1 MSVNFGPETER
12 SFLNYLWHLSAEL
25 TRWTGG
31 GGGVTSNKLESLN
44 QQGHG
49 KSKNY
54 LFILNVKNIN
64 EYKQAKAKYQLVF
77 KMFL

>member
-1 MSVNFGPETER
+1 ME
-12 SFLNYLWHLSAEL
+12 
-25 TRWTGG
+25 GG
-31 GGGVTSNKLESLN
+31 RGRGRGVTSNKLEGLN

-54 LFILNVKNIN
+54 LFILNVNNIN

>member
-1 MSVNFGPETER
+1 MEG
-12 SFLNYLWHLSAEL
+12 
-25 TRWTGG
+25 GG

-49 KSKNY
+49 TSKNY

>member
-1 MSVNFGPETER
+1 MEG
-12 SFLNYLWHLSAEL
+12 
-25 TRWTGG
+25 GG
-31 GGGVTSNKLESLN
+31 GGGVTSNKKEGLN

-64 EYKQAKAKYQLVF
+64 EHKQAKAKYQLVF